1 MKAAAA
7 LESIEGQVADVAM
20 SRYAVGEDQAFAALY
35 GALAPRLHRYLLRLA
50 RDPARAEDLLQQT
63 MLQIHCKREVFFRGA
78 EVAPWA
84 FAIARRLFIDSIRK
98 HRREVAGDE
107 WLFLTEPAREHGS
120 DELLHAKRVAH
131 TLTRELSR
139 LPTQH
144 RVAFEMIKIEGLS
157 VRQVAD
163 TLGISVNAVKLRA
176 HRAYVALRAC
186 VSQNDVGPRQWP

>member
-1 MKAAAA
+1 MKAAIA
-7 LESIEGQVADVAM
+7 IETIGDQADDAM
-20 SRYAVGEDQAFAALY
+20 SRYAVGEDDAFDALY
-35 GALAPRLHRYLLRLA
+35 GALAPRLYRYLLRLT

-63 MLQIHCKREVFFRGA
+63 MLQIHCKREIFFHGA

-84 FAIARRLFIDSIRK
+84 FAIARRLFIDNIRK

-107 WLFLTEPAREHGS
+107 WLFQIEPAREHAS
-120 DELLHAKRVAH
+120 DELLHAKRVAR
-131 TLTRELSR
+131 TLEHELSR
-139 LPTQH
+139 LPDQH
-144 RVAFEMIKIEGLS
+144 RVAFEMIKLKGLS

-186 VSQNDVGPRQWP
+186 VSRNDVGPCQWP